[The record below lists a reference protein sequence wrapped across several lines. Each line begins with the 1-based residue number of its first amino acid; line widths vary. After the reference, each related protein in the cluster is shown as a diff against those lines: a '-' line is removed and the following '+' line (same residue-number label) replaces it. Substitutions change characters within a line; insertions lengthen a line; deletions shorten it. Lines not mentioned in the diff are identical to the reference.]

1 MSKQQD
7 LEVSHPLIQILH
19 HLVGQNGSLVL
30 VSKFWYHHLEKL
42 NMYNM
47 VGEKYFSLILL

>member
-19 HLVGQNGSLVL
+19 HLVGQNGSPVL

-47 VGEKYFSLILL
+47 VGEK